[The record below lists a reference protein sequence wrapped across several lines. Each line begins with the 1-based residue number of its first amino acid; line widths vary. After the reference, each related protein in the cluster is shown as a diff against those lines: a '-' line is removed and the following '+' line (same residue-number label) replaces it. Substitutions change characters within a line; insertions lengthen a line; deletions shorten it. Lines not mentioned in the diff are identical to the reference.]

1 MRRLIFVFSF
11 SYLILRGISH
21 ENMGIRVEMG
31 EQTIIGY
38 SYRNICVALKRA
50 IVSFFPRGKKRV
62 QSSDPKPSN
71 SSSSLLSSRELI
83 CSGVMKDSC
92 RNFSLTSA

>member
-21 ENMGIRVEMG
+21 ENMGIGVEMG

-50 IVSFFPRGKKRV
+50 VVF
-62 QSSDPKPSN
+62 SSPEPKAPG
-71 SSSSLLSSRELI
+71 ELI
-83 CSGVMKDSC
+83 V
-92 RNFSLTSA
+92 